1 MAALPASPIALP
13 TTYLGHNIPS
23 FCAQTMWYKPSC
35 PRHSTYQACQDTGNL
50 YSYLTIVAKTVEQDI
65 ILGAVMKWLNECFE
79 ERKARSLAL
88 NCTCDDD
95 APEGSDF
102 RIPLEE
108 MVLNLSYFFFPQ
120 TVSVCLQKV
129 NSCILAK

>member
-1 MAALPASPIALP
+1 MAALPASPRALP
-13 TTYLGHNIPS
+13 TTYLGPNIPS
-23 FCAQTMWYKPSC
+23 FCAQAMWYKPSC

-95 APEGSDF
+95 DAPEGSDF
-102 RIPLEE
+102 RIPFGRDGTEL
-108 MVLNLSYFFFPQ
+108 VIFFLP
-120 TVSVCLQKV
+120 SECERLP
-129 NSCILAK
+129 SEGE